1 MPITK
6 DTVASTGLDPS
17 LISRLTSQLHS
28 TSGESV
34 EVVSP
39 IDLIHLAS
47 VPESNI
53 DDVITAFA
61 SARMAQHAW
70 AKRPLQE
77 RTSILLRLHDL
88 LLQRRDEILDVVQWE
103 TGKARRD
110 ALEELLDVCVNA
122 RHYARDAQRLL
133 SPRRRRGAL
142 PFVVGAE
149 ERRLAKGVVGIIAPW
164 NYPLSMAASDAIPAL
179 IAGNSVVLK
188 PDDKTLLTAL
198 WIVDLMHEAGVPK
211 DVFQV
216 VVGDGLKL
224 GKDFVEQCD
233 YLMFTGSTR
242 VGGILAAQCGQQLK
256 GCSMELGGKNAMIVC
271 DDIELDRAVT
281 TAVRGCF
288 ANNGQLCVS
297 MERMYVQRDIWDQF
311 VPAFVDR
318 VKSLKIEV
326 GIGWGAE
333 IGSLIS
339 AVHLQA
345 VESLVQEATS
355 KGATLLAGGR
365 ARPDLGPFAF
375 EPAVLSEVSADMTIC
390 REETFGPVVSLY
402 PFDSDDEAVRL
413 ANDTRYGLNASVLCR
428 DIGRAKAIGEQLHS
442 GTVNINEGYAAA
454 WGTLGSPMG
463 GMGDSGLGRRHGE
476 DGLLKYTEAQTIAV
490 QRALGYG
497 PQFGLSD
504 ERWGELLSTAAGL
517 MKRVGIK

>member
-1 MPITK
+1 MAITVE
-6 DTVASTGLDPS
+6 TVTETGLDPGLVS
-17 LISRLTSQLHS
+17 QLISQLHN
-28 TSGESV
+28 TSGEVV

-39 IDLIHLAS
+39 IDLRHLAD
-47 VPESNI
+47 VPESSI
-53 DDVITAFA
+53 EDVITAFT
-61 SARMAQHAW
+61 SARMAQKAW
-70 AKRPLQE
+70 ADRPLKE
-77 RTSILLRLHDL
+77 RTNILLRMHDL
-88 LLQRRDEILDVVQWE
+88 LLERRDEILDVIQWE

-110 ALEELLDVCVNA
+110 GLEELLDVCVNA

-133 SPRRRRGAL
+133 GPKRRRGAL
-142 PFVVGAE
+142 PLLVGAE
-149 ERRLAKGVVGIIAPW
+149 ERRIAKGVVGIIAPW

-198 WIVDLMHEAGVPK
+198 WIVDLMHQAGVPD
-211 DVFQV
+211 DVFQI

-271 DDIELDRAVT
+271 DDIDLDRAVT
-281 TAVRGCF
+281 TPVRRCF
-288 ANNGQLCVS
+288 ANNGQLCVP
-297 MERMYVQRDIWDQF
+297 MERMYVQRDVWDRF
-311 VPAFVDR
+311 VPAFVER
-318 VKSLKIEV
+318 VIALEIHIGV
-326 GIGWGAE
+326 GWGAE

-339 AVHLQA
+339 AAHLQA
-345 VESLVQEATS
+345 VESQVQEAVA

-365 ARPDLGPFAF
+365 ARPDLGPYAF
-375 EPAVLSEVSADMTIC
+375 EPAVLTDVTPDMIVC

-402 PFDSDDEAVRL
+402 PFDSDEDAVRL
-413 ANDTRYGLNASVLCR
+413 ANDTRYGLNASVLCS
-428 DIGRAKAIGEQLHS
+428 DIGRAKGIAQQLHS

-463 GMGDSGLGRRHGE
+463 GMGDSGVGRRHGD

-504 ERWGELLSTAAGL
+504 ERWGDLLSTAVGL
-517 MKRVGIK
+517 MKKVGMK